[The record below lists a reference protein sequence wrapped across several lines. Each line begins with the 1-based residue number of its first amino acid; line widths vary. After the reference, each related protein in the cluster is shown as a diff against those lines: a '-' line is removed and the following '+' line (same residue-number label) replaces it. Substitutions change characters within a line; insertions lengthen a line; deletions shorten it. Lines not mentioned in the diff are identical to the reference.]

1 MPRVAADVAQRPT
14 AVPGTKRN
22 AQPRAAGL
30 HFAMSRLI
38 DKVLGGTR
46 IVGFSVAGEE
56 TVLVAPE
63 YNVCFDVGRAPRE
76 VISIDNVCLT
86 HGHMDHAAGVA
97 YYFSQRGFVGL
108 PPGRVIVHRCLAQP
122 IQKLLDIWSDI
133 EGHPSAGQ
141 VYGVEHL
148 QDVDIRRGL
157 LIRAFTVN
165 HSRSSLGYSL
175 IERRHKLKAEFVG
188 KPGPQLAAL
197 KHDGVS
203 IEDQF
208 EVVLLTCTGDT
219 ALGRFLDLDVVRRSR
234 ALLVECT
241 FYEAEHV
248 SRARDGRH
256 LHVDDLPTVCAAVP
270 EARIMLTHVT
280 HRTDLRL
287 AKRIVERVL
296 SPADLERVSF
306 LMDRPART
314 ASPPVA
320 AGPNPS

>member
-1 MPRVAADVAQRPT
+1 
-14 AVPGTKRN
+14 
-22 AQPRAAGL
+22 
-30 HFAMSRLI
+30 MSKLV
-38 DKVLGGTR
+38 DKELGGIR
-46 IVGFSVAGEE
+46 LLGFSVAGEE
-56 TVLVAPE
+56 TVVVAPE

-76 VISIDNVCLT
+76 VIPIDNVCLT

-122 IQKLLDIWSDI
+122 IQKLMDIWSDI
-133 EGHPSAGQ
+133 EGHPADGQ
-141 VYGVEHL
+141 VHGVEHL
-148 QDVDIRRGL
+148 EDVEIRRGL
-157 LIRAFTVN
+157 VIRPFTVN

-175 IERRHKLKAEFVG
+175 IERRHKLKAEFAG

-197 KHDGVS
+197 KRDGVQ
-203 IEDQF
+203 IEDHV

-219 ALGRFLDLDVVRRSR
+219 ALGRFLELDFVRRSQ

-256 LHVDDLPTVCAAVP
+256 LHVDDLPTVLSAVP

-287 AKRIVERVL
+287 AKRIVQRVL
-296 SPADLERVSF
+296 KPADLERVSF
-306 LMDRPART
+306 LMERPLRALPT
-314 ASPPVA
+314 AVPAEPR
-320 AGPNPS
+320 PN

>member
-1 MPRVAADVAQRPT
+1 
-14 AVPGTKRN
+14 
-22 AQPRAAGL
+22 
-30 HFAMSRLI
+30 MSKLV
-38 DKVLGGTR
+38 DKELGGIR
-46 IVGFSVAGEE
+46 LLGFSVAGEE
-56 TVLVAPE
+56 TVVVAPE

-76 VISIDNVCLT
+76 VIPIDNVCLT

-122 IQKLLDIWSDI
+122 IQKLMDIWSDI
-133 EGHPSAGQ
+133 EGHPAAGQ
-141 VYGVEHL
+141 VHGVDHL
-148 QDVDIRRGL
+148 EDVEIRRGL
-157 LIRAFTVN
+157 VIRPFTVN

-175 IERRHKLKAEFVG
+175 IERRHKLKAEFAG

-197 KHDGVS
+197 KRDGVQ
-203 IEDQF
+203 IEDHV

-219 ALGRFLDLDVVRRSR
+219 ALGRFLELDFVRRSQ

-256 LHVDDLPTVCAAVP
+256 LHVDDLPTVLSAVP

-287 AKRIVERVL
+287 AKRIVQRVL
-296 SPADLERVSF
+296 KPADLERVSF
-306 LMDRPART
+306 LMERPLRALPT
-314 ASPPVA
+314 AVPAEPR
-320 AGPNPS
+320 PN

>member
-1 MPRVAADVAQRPT
+1 
-14 AVPGTKRN
+14 
-22 AQPRAAGL
+22 
-30 HFAMSRLI
+30 MSKLV
-38 DKVLGGTR
+38 DKELGGIR
-46 IVGFSVAGEE
+46 LLGFSVAGEE
-56 TVLVAPE
+56 TVVVAPE

-76 VISIDNVCLT
+76 VIPIDNVCLT

-122 IQKLLDIWSDI
+122 IQKLMDIWSDI
-133 EGHPSAGQ
+133 EGHPADGQ
-141 VYGVEHL
+141 VHGVEHL
-148 QDVDIRRGL
+148 EDVEIRRGL
-157 LIRAFTVN
+157 VIRPFTVN

-175 IERRHKLKAEFVG
+175 IERRHKLKAEFAG

-197 KHDGVS
+197 KRDGVQ
-203 IEDQF
+203 IEDHV

-219 ALGRFLDLDVVRRSR
+219 ALGRFLELDFVRRSQ

-256 LHVDDLPTVCAAVP
+256 LHVDDLPTVLSAVP

-287 AKRIVERVL
+287 AKRIVQRVL
-296 SPADLERVSF
+296 DPSDLERVMF
-306 LMDRPART
+306 LMERPLRT
-314 ASPPVA
+314 AVPPVA
-320 AGPNPS
+320 AGPNPN

>member
-1 MPRVAADVAQRPT
+1 
-14 AVPGTKRN
+14 
-22 AQPRAAGL
+22 
-30 HFAMSRLI
+30 MSRLI
-38 DKVLGGTR
+38 DKHLGGIR
-46 IVGFSVAGEE
+46 VLGFSVAGEE

-63 YNVCFDVGRAPRE
+63 YNVSFDVGRAPRE
-76 VISIDNVCLT
+76 VIPIDNVCLT

-122 IQKLLDIWSDI
+122 LQKLMDIWSDI
-133 EGHPSAGQ
+133 EGHPAAGQ
-141 VYGVEHL
+141 VLGVDHL
-148 QDVDIRRGL
+148 EDVDIRRGL
-157 LIRAFTVN
+157 VIRPFTVN

-175 IERRHKLKAEFVG
+175 IERRHKLKAEFAG
-188 KPGPQLAAL
+188 KSGPQLVAL
-197 KHDGVS
+197 KSDGVQ
-203 IEDQF
+203 IEERT

-219 ALGRFLDLDVVRRSR
+219 ALGRFLELDFVRESR

-241 FYEAEHV
+241 FYEADHV

-256 LHVDDLPTVCAAVP
+256 LHVDDLPKVLAAVP

-287 AKRIVERVL
+287 AKRIVQRVL
-296 SPADLERVSF
+296 KPADLERVLF